1 MCTTVV
7 MLLKCEKSDIEE
19 ILRVNEK
26 PMRILHA
33 EYARRM
39 QEWHGVTVQPLSSL
53 NATHSTETGNAARRL
68 FADDASAATAAATA
82 RISPDQVFALSTR
95 IQVAARFHCSA

>member
-1 MCTTVV
+1 
-7 MLLKCEKSDIEE
+7 MLLKCEKSDIED

-39 QEWHGVTVQPLSSL
+39 QEWHGVTVQPLRSL
-53 NATHSTETGNAARRL
+53 NATHSTETGNPARRL
-68 FADDASAATAAATA
+68 FADDTAEATTAATGRT
-82 RISPDQVFALSTR
+82 SSDQVFALSTR
-95 IQVAARFHCSA
+95 IQVVSRFHCSARWT